1 MENYGVLV
9 ISHGSRDADWVALVR
24 EAVGSVRLQDPSK
37 PLECAFLELVDGAL
51 IQDGLDRLAEQ
62 GVDAIIVVPLFISS
76 GSTHIDEIGWALG
89 VKPEPVLETDLQ
101 RYRSEARIHMCAPI
115 DDDAEIA
122 AVLAEKLAPLSREPQ
137 RELVLLVAHGS
148 KEDGF
153 HQRWQQGM
161 SSLAEQVRRIGGYAA
176 ADTAM
181 LLPDQ
186 TAERLSEWRDKERK
200 PELDVLVAPLFLSEG
215 YFTRTV
221 IPQRLAAYDCR
232 YAGST
237 LLPSPLVTRW
247 IERRI
252 AEALAELA
260 AI

>member
-1 MENYGVLV
+1 MGNYGVLV

-24 EAVGSVRLQDPSK
+24 KAVADVPLPDPAM

-62 GVDAIIVVPLFISS
+62 GVDEIVVVPLFISS

-89 VKPEPVLETDLQ
+89 AKPEPALETDLQ
-101 RYRSEARIHMCAPI
+101 RFCSAARIHMCAPI
-115 DDDAEIA
+115 DDDPEIA
-122 AVLAEKLAPLSREPQ
+122 ALLAEKLAPLSREPQ

-153 HQRWQQGM
+153 HERWQQGM

-186 TAERLSEWRDKERK
+186 TAERLGAWRVRE

-221 IPQRLAAYDCR
+221 IPQRLAGYDCR

-247 IERRI
+247 IGRRI
-252 AEALAELA
+252 AEALAELGA
-260 AI
+260 L